1 MKKSEK
7 KFYLSVLLTMF
18 GAIALSILFFFLL
31 FRIGELKR
39 AGNELIRILMPFV

>member
-18 GAIALSILFFFLL
+18 GAIALSILSSFFF
-31 FRIGELKR
+31 
-39 AGNELIRILMPFV
+39 PSVPD